1 MLSIIVA
8 VTKNWVIGN
17 EGKIPWRIKGEQVRF
32 RELTT
37 GNTIIMGRRSFEE
50 IGKPLPKRKTIL
62 ISNSIKVEEE
72 NCTTVGSFMEAYD
85 MVKDMDGEVFVA
97 GGGRVYKEAFP
108 YVDKIYLT
116 IIDMEIEGDTFFPE
130 VTEEEFEKVFEERI
144 EGEIPYTYYTF
155 VRK

>member
-1 MLSIIVA
+1 
-8 VTKNWVIGN
+8 
-17 EGKIPWRIKGEQVRF
+17 
-32 RELTT
+32 
-37 GNTIIMGRRSFEE
+37 
-50 IGKPLPKRKTIL
+50 
-62 ISNSIKVEEE
+62 
-72 NCTTVGSFMEAYD
+72 MEAYD
-85 MVKDMDGEVFVA
+85 MVKDMDEEVFVA